1 MRFFYFRY
9 VTFFDENGLL
19 VINQNHF
26 IMKKLLIFA
35 VALSLS
41 GSLFASNP
49 LKPDKALIS
58 EIYHLLDHLPLEI
71 NEEMRAEVKFY
82 VDSNN
87 RLQVLTV
94 EAEDPYVRKLLRKR
108 LDDKLV
114 ETVLQGN
121 VYKLPLHIK
130 L

>member
-41 GSLFASNP
+41 GSLFASTPIN
-49 LKPDKALIS
+49 PDKALIS